1 MGRRGGLRKLATT
14 PRRTDVSRSMDTKPP
29 RVTYDCIVVGA
40 GPAGLSAALMLG
52 RCCRHVLVCDM
63 GEPRNARS
71 SGIHAYLTRDG
82 VSPGELLELARR
94 EIQRYPNVEF

>member
-52 RCCRHVLVCDM
+52 RCRRSVVVCDI
-63 GEPRNARS
+63 GRPRNARS
-71 SGIHAYLTRDG
+71 SGLHSYLTRDG
-82 VSPGELLELARR
+82 IRPGELLALARA
-94 EIQRYPNVEF
+94 EVERYP